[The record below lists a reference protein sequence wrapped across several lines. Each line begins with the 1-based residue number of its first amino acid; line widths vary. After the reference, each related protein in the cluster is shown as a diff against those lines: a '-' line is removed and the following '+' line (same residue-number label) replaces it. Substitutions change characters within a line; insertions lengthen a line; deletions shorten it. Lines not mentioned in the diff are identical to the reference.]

1 MATNNKEKN
10 TRGVT
15 LRQPKD
21 IRRVVQQ
28 IVSKAVKEGKEL
40 EYSGRISQLMGVW
53 LRSMEIEA
61 EIEKAK
67 EFEARLKAVE
77 EREKGK

>member
-1 MATNNKEKN
+1 MTKNKTGKN

-61 EIEKAK
+61 DIEKAK
-67 EFEARLKAVE
+67 EFDARLKELE
-77 EREKGK
+77 EAREK